1 MFTKP
6 LTRAPRYVLIKFF
19 FLAIASSFLYDLSQ
33 TFLKR
38 GYEVK
43 LQFKSASLIWREKK
57 TYFLSSLFTC
67 RNFLIASPGGNFPEK
82 VDRLQRWSSL
92 TGRSPTKICCSIFK
106 HFRLLRN
113 TQNFERNVNVFL
125 SKLAIANQTEYNQYE
140 LKECDSL
147 SHVVTCLK
155 RVN

>member
-6 LTRAPRYVLIKFF
+6 LTRAPRYVLIKSF
-19 FLAIASSFLYDLSQ
+19 FLAIGSNFLYDLSK
-33 TFLKR
+33 TFLKK

-43 LQFKSASLIWREKK
+43 LQFKTASLIWREKK
-57 TYFLSSLFTC
+57 PYFLLFLFPC
-67 RNFLIASPGGNFPEK
+67 RNFPIASPGGNSPEK
-82 VDRLQRWSSL
+82 MDHLQRWSPL
-92 TGRSPTKICCSIFK
+92 TGRSPTKIGCSIFK

-125 SKLAIANQTEYNQYE
+125 SKLAIVNQTEYNQYE

-147 SHVVTCLK
+147 SHVLNV
-155 RVN
+155 